1 LNRTLVRILKI
12 AGAALLLLL
21 VVAAGG
27 LLWAKSA
34 TATRLAQHFE
44 THRAE
49 FPIPFPLSEAE
60 IQQLRAERQ
69 AALPP
74 AGITEEAVDPLA
86 GVDLAAVATER
97 AIARGK
103 HLADSRYACMECH
116 GHDFAGGTMIDSP
129 PIGKLF
135 GPNLTGGAGSRVA
148 TFKASDWDRSVRHG
162 VRPDGTP
169 AVMPSIDFFAMS
181 DRELSDL
188 VSFIR
193 SHPQVDRTMGPLSF
207 GPLLNVLM
215 ATDKFRI
222 SAEVHPDHAAAHVVE
237 APPESDVLA
246 FGGHLAQ
253 ACTGCHNHE
262 FTGGPI
268 VGGPPEWAPAA
279 NLTPGPDGLAGW
291 KFETFE
297 RVLRTGVKHDGQHVK
312 LPMTLML
319 EPGKA
324 MRDEEVKA
332 MWAFFQSLP
341 PKATGK

>member
-1 LNRTLVRILKI
+1 V
-12 AGAALLLLL
+12 AGCENGATCCGDLARLHGTELTD
-21 VVAAGG
+21 AKWRDG
-27 LLWAKSA
+27 KSA
-34 TATRLAQHFE
+34 RRSRPSDRYGA
-44 THRAE
+44 
-49 FPIPFPLSEAE
+49 P
-60 IQQLRAERQ
+60 
-69 AALPP
+69 
-74 AGITEEAVDPLA
+74 
-86 GVDLAAVATER
+86 
-97 AIARGK
+97 IARC
-103 HLADSRYACMECH
+103 SRARATARSNPARMRCE
-116 GHDFAGGTMIDSP
+116 
-129 PIGKLF
+129 LF

-193 SHPQVDRTMGPLSF
+193 SHPKVDRTMAPLSF

-253 ACTGCHNHE
+253 TCAGCHNHE

-279 NLTPGPDGLAGW
+279 NLTPAPDGLAGW
-291 KFETFE
+291 TFEAFET
-297 RVLRTGVKHDGQHVK
+297 VLRTGVKRDGQHVK

-324 MRDEEVKA
+324 MREEEIKA

-341 PKATGK
+341 PKAKGK